1 MNLPTLQKNGKLA
14 IDFLKCHLLPPTPD
28 NYSIAYAYVTQTN
41 SKIVS
46 AIKEYESEGLR
57 VTERAFAEIKGQ
69 ETGVEKINRIVEYVN
84 GVIMRGKSGSAD
96 MTNMIAHSIQ
106 SVISDG
112 EYDPLAMLEEMGR
125 HVAAYH
131 NALEESGKEIDE
143 LRRQLEDTTN
153 LASRDALTKLNN
165 RRAIDARLQALHST
179 KKPFGVAMIDIDHF
193 KSINDTFNH
202 CVGDRVLVK
211 MANLLTEAFEDDF
224 VGRYGG
230 EEFMVIFSE
239 HEMQKA
245 VERLDAFRRS
255 LERQTWQVRNTD
267 KTINAV
273 TVSIGYARN
282 TSNDHEIVEKAD
294 KRLYIAKNTGR
305 NKVIA
310 KG

>member
-1 MNLPTLQKNGKLA
+1 MNLPTFQKNGKLA
-14 IDFLKCHLLPPTPD
+14 IDFLKCHQLPPTPE
-28 NYSIAYAYVTQTN
+28 NYGIAYAYVTKTN
-41 SKIVS
+41 QKIVA
-46 AIKEYESEGLR
+46 AIKEYESDGLR
-57 VTERAFAEIKGQ
+57 VTEKAFAEIKGN
-69 ETGVEKINRIVEYVN
+69 ETGVEKINKIVEYVN

-96 MTNMIAHSIQ
+96 MSNMIAHSIQ
-106 SVISDG
+106 SVTNHDN
-112 EYDPLAMLEEMGR
+112 YDSLAMLEEMGR

-153 LASRDALTKLNN
+153 LASRDALTGLNN
-165 RRAIDARLQALHST
+165 RRAIDARLHALHST
-179 KKPFGVAMIDIDHF
+179 KKPFGVAMLDIDHF
-193 KSINDTFNH
+193 KAINDTFNH
-202 CVGDRVLVK
+202 CVGDRVLTK
-211 MANLLTEAFEDDF
+211 LASILKEEFEDDF

-230 EEFMVIFSE
+230 EEFMIIFAE
-239 HEMQKA
+239 HDMPKA
-245 VERLDAFRRS
+245 VERLEAFRRN
-255 LERQTWQVRNTD
+255 LQKQTWQVRNTD

-282 TSNDHEIVEKAD
+282 TTNDAEIVEKAD